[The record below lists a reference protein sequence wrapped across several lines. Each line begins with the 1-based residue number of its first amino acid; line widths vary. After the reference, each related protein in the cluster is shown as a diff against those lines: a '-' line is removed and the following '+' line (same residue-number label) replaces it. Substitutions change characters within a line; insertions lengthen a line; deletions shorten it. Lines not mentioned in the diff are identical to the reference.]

1 MSHDPNSCRRVIV
14 GIVGGV
20 ASGKSAVTQYLEE
33 LGGKVLNAD
42 KIAHEVL
49 QTPEVID
56 ALTNRFGAQVLLP
69 SGPPHKG
76 SSAGTIIDESKGT
89 DESKRA
95 LDRSAIAKL
104 VFGDTEQ
111 HHSNRHF
118 LESIVQTRVRD
129 RLRDEIEQWRNDGR
143 DQTFLVLD
151 VPLLF
156 ERGWERYCDLV
167 LMVDTPDG
175 KRLENATRRGWS
187 EQDWR
192 AREKTQM
199 AVSEK
204 RERATSAIPN
214 DATLEVLRARV
225 NDWHATHIE
234 NGYK

>member
-1 MSHDPNSCRRVIV
+1 MSHDPNSCHRVIV

-49 QTPEVID
+49 QIPEVID
-56 ALTNRFGAQVLLP
+56 ALTNRFGAQVLL
-69 SGPPHKG
+69 
-76 SSAGTIIDESKGT
+76 SSEPAQTVHSKAPIIDQP
-89 DESKRA
+89 KRA

-104 VFGDTEQ
+104 VFGETEQ
-111 HHSNRHF
+111 HQSNRHF

-129 RLRDEIEQWRNDGR
+129 RLRDEIERWRKDVR

-156 ERGWERYCDLV
+156 ERDWDRYCDFV
-167 LMVDTPDG
+167 LMVDTPDW
-175 KRLENATRRGWS
+175 KRLENAARRGWS
-187 EQDWR
+187 EQEWR

-204 RERATSAIPN
+204 RERANSAIPN
-214 DATLEVLRARV
+214 DASLEDLRARV
-225 NDWHATHIE
+225 KEWHLKHIG
-234 NGYK
+234 NG